1 MSMNE
6 IEVLNER
13 EHVLKRSQMYLGSL
27 AETDFQDYFLDD
39 ESISLKTVRYVP
51 ALVKIINE
59 IIDNVFDIAIK
70 TDFKCNKLD
79 VVINDDHVI
88 ISDNGTGIPVKKIVN
103 KNTNKEEWMPYTAWG
118 HANAGSNFGDDNKG
132 IGTNGVGSFC
142 TNVWSKKFVG
152 ISDDGQNRY
161 TVEFRNNGELFDQKL
176 EKSKSHGVTVEF
188 YPDLERFK
196 VQKLDDVYIDIIRQ
210 RLINLNICF
219 PKMSIKLNKK
229 TINVKSFKKY
239 IQMFNKPFEMVED
252 ENYSYAVLPSDSDT
266 FEQISYFN
274 GLKISDGG
282 SHIDVPC
289 TQIVNR
295 LRDKLIKRYKSI
307 KPADIKNKLFIVAF
321 IRNFPN
327 AKFNSQTKEKVTNS
341 IAEINSFINIDY
353 DEFYKKIIKNDLI
366 IDPITEIYK
375 IKEEYKR
382 RQELKSLDKVK
393 KVKDDKYIP
402 PIGDCTHL
410 FICEGFSARSCLK
423 KILGRQ
429 GFGYYELKGKP
440 LNTFNKTFSDNK
452 ELSVLYQIIKTENYK
467 NIVFA
472 SDADLDGFHI
482 RGLLSVFFAKH
493 MADYVDRVGMLQTP
507 VVIVKKGSTI
517 TRWFYNLNDKVPLSN
532 GEVSEYKKGLGS
544 WDDED
549 LQYIISKDGLDKMI
563 VNLDFSTADQSLK
576 NWFDVDSEPRK
587 KAVQENNFSIASV

>member
-1 MSMNE
+1 MNE

-39 ESISLKTVRYVP
+39 DKISLKTVRYVP
-51 ALVKIINE
+51 ALIKIINE

-79 VVINDDHVI
+79 VIIEDDHVI
-88 ISDNGTGIPVKKIVN
+88 ISDNGTGIPVKKIIN

-142 TNVWSKKFVG
+142 TNVWSKKFIG

-295 LRDKLIKRYKSI
+295 LRDKLVKRYKSI

-393 KVKDDKYIP
+393 KVKDDKYTP
-402 PIGDCTHL
+402 SIGKNEYL
-410 FICEGFSARSCLK
+410 MICEGYCLD
-423 KILGRQ
+423 
-429 GFGYYELKGKP
+429 ED
-440 LNTFNKTFSDNK
+440 T
-452 ELSVLYQIIKTENYK
+452 EVL
-467 NIVFA
+467 
-472 SDADLDGFHI
+472 
-482 RGLLSVFFAKH
+482 
-493 MADYVDRVGMLQTP
+493 MADYSSKKIKDVKIGESLISSDLTPCKIYAKNKTLQK
-507 VVIVKKGSTI
+507 VITIETETCKVTCSEKHRLYAYDKWTDNFDYYPASRIKEFPYRFQLVKCKLNNDTRYVEVKDNDLTHRILKTSEHDI
-517 TRWFYNLNDKVPLSN
+517 TYTDDTFVIIRN
-532 GEVSEYKKGLGS
+532 GIVMQGYGI
-544 WDDED
+544 D
-549 LQYIISKDGLDKMI
+549 LQSNDLILLS
-563 VNLDFSTADQSLK
+563 A
-576 NWFDVDSEPRK
+576 
-587 KAVQENNFSIASV
+587 